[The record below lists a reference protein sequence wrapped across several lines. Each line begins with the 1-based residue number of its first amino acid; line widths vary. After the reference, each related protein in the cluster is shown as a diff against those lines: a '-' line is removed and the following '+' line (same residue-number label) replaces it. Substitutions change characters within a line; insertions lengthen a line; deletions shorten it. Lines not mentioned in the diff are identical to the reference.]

1 MTTTHADPVPDIA
14 ESQGTAA
21 ASLQFGGLAL
31 SVLLA
36 SIGTSSAN
44 VALPTLSAAFA
55 VPFAA
60 VQWVV
65 LAYLL
70 AIVVLIVIAGA
81 LSDGFGRRRVLM
93 AGLILFAVG
102 SAISGAAPS
111 FALLVGAR
119 AIQGAGAA
127 AMLALALAFVSEVV
141 PKERIGRVMGTMGAI
156 SAAGTAFGPALGG
169 WLIASVGWPAVFLV
183 NVPIAF
189 AALGL
194 VARTL
199 PRDAAAVAGTQTRFD
214 AAGAVTLG
222 LTLAAFCFAT
232 TATAQAAI
240 PLLVICAAGLALLLR
255 IESRAVVPVIPL
267 ALLRDPVLAQGLALN
282 ALVSMVMM
290 ATLVV
295 GPFHLSRALGLD
307 PPLTGMAMSAGPI
320 VSALAG
326 RPAGW
331 LTDRFGPPAM
341 TIGGLAAMTL
351 GAALLAASPVASGLA
366 GYLVPLVVLT
376 AGYAL
381 LQASN
386 NTAIMGSAQADR
398 RGSVSGLLNL
408 TRYIGLLA
416 GASGAAAFFAMA
428 SGLAQDPSAGA
439 AAVAYGTSL
448 TFGAAAVATGTAVL
462 VAAARWAG
470 SPQHRKAGLR
480 MLHRPDKALPL
491 AARSKSG

>member
-1 MTTTHADPVPDIA
+1 MTTTHANPVAGITETPGA
-14 ESQGTAA
+14 AA
-21 ASLQFGGLAL
+21 ASWQQLAGLAL
-31 SVLLA
+31 CVLPA

-81 LSDGFGRRRVLM
+81 LSDRFGRRRILM

-102 SAISGAAPS
+102 SAMSGAAPS
-111 FALLVGAR
+111 FAILVGAR

-141 PKERIGRVMGTMGAI
+141 PKERIGRAMGTMGAI
-156 SAAGTAFGPALGG
+156 SAAGTAFGPSLGG
-169 WLIASVGWPAVFLV
+169 WLIASVGWQAVFLV
-183 NVPIAF
+183 NVPIAL

-194 VARTL
+194 VSRTL
-199 PRDAAAVAGTQTRFD
+199 PRDAAVAVGTSPPFD
-214 AAGAVTLG
+214 AAGAATLG

-232 TATAQAAI
+232 TAAAQAAI
-240 PLLVICAAGLALLLR
+240 PLLVLCAAGIVRLLR
-255 IESRAVVPVIPL
+255 IEARAVVPVVPL
-267 ALLRDPVLAQGLALN
+267 ALQRDPVLAQGLIVN
-282 ALVSMVMM
+282 VLVSMVMM

-307 PPLTGMAMSAGPI
+307 PALTGMAMSAGPI

-331 LTDRFGPPAM
+331 LTDRFGAAGM
-341 TIGGLAAMTL
+341 TVAGLAAMTM
-351 GAALLAASPVASGLA
+351 GAALLAVAPTASGLP
-366 GYLVPLVVLT
+366 GYLVPLIVLT

-386 NTAIMGSAQADR
+386 NTAIMGSAKPDR

-408 TRYIGLLA
+408 TRYLGLLA
-416 GASGAAAFFAMA
+416 GASGVAAFFATT
-428 SGLAQDPSAGA
+428 STLAQDPAAGA
-439 AAVAYGTSL
+439 AAVAHGTSL
-448 TFGAAAVATGTAVL
+448 TFGAAAVATGTAAL
-462 VAAARWAG
+462 VV
-470 SPQHRKAGLR
+470 
-480 MLHRPDKALPL
+480 
-491 AARSKSG
+491 AARSRRRR